1 MMSDKVSRSIQLA
14 LEQLHEERE
23 RIEGAIAKLE
33 GFLGNLVD
41 SATASIKRRGRPA
54 AAAATPA
61 VSERRPVNA
70 GSRNTSRVRAAK
82 TRSREGWT
90 DEARKAAAER
100 MRKYWGERRKAS
112 ADGTVK
118 NSRRRRAAN
127 NDAANDTKERSRKG
141 WTDDARKA
149 AAERMKK
156 YWEDRK
162 KSEAAG

>member
-14 LEQLHEERE
+14 LEQLHDERE

-33 GFLGNLVD
+33 GFLGNLID

-54 AAAATPA
+54 STSPRAA
-61 VSERRPVNA
+61 N
-70 GSRNTSRVRAAK
+70 RVRAAK

-90 DEARKAAAER
+90 DEARNAAAER
-100 MRKYWGERRKAS
+100 MKKYWAERRDETSEGS
-112 ADGTVK
+112 AKTT
-118 NSRRRRAAN
+118 RRRRVVST
-127 NDAANDTKERSRKG
+127 DAANDTKERSRKG
-141 WTDDARKA
+141 WTDDARRA

-162 KSEAAG
+162 KSDVASG